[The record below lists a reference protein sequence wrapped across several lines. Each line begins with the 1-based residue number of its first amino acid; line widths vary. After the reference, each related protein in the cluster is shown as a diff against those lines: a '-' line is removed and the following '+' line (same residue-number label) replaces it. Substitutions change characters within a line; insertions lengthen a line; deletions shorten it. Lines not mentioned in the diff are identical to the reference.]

1 MGRYAPDS
9 TVFNIGVWCC
19 IVHHFEMVNNLEG
32 CTLVITRYLLVIH
45 DYECMYKYYST
56 ICGISDHVTL
66 PVDAGPKLL
75 LSFWVSIVHRVTQ
88 LGKFTARQQFDACT
102 PPPLSCIEDQFVG
115 GFSNLI
121 CPGSG
126 ALYCIRYLESLYN
139 TCLVQGVVLHCTG
152 YLEGLYHKFIH
163 ALRKG
168 PFVPCPGGSMLC
180 KKFHRLVIFGM
191 NVEEEKLD
199 MKSSS

>member
-1 MGRYAPDS
+1 M
-9 TVFNIGVWCC
+9 
-19 IVHHFEMVNNLEG
+19 
-32 CTLVITRYLLVIH
+32 
-45 DYECMYKYYST
+45 
-56 ICGISDHVTL
+56 
-66 PVDAGPKLL
+66 
-75 LSFWVSIVHRVTQ
+75 TQ
-88 LGKFTARQQFDACT
+88 LGKFTARQQFD
-102 PPPLSCIEDQFVG
+102 DQFVG

-126 ALYCIRYLESLYN
+126 TLYCIRYLESLYN

-168 PFVPCPGGSMLC
+168 PIVPCPGGSMLC
-180 KKFHRLVIFGM
+180 KKFHGLVIFGM